1 MSVSLTG
8 FRRLIAN
15 FLSWWLSELRAL
27 GHPIS
32 ELLQRRSPAL
42 TLGVLERSWILRLH
56 KGNRVK
62 ELGRVE
68 SGEGNKTDIGAI
80 VKKAKLGHAS
90 LTVLLPKDRVL
101 RKVLDLPAITEAELR
116 EALSFEIDRQTPFRP
131 DDVYFDFRVLSRRPD
146 TKRLAVELTT
156 VPRGTVDTVLA
167 EVQRWGLHPS
177 RVDVAAED
185 LKRGSGINLL
195 RGSGDQRGRS
205 PMRMALT
212 LLVILLAVGAVYIP
226 VSQLAATDE
235 LLQSQVAEE
244 RKAAD
249 RTLGM
254 RDELEQTVKAAQ
266 FLNER
271 KKNVPSSLLVLNEL
285 TKAIPDNTWLLTLS
299 QDKSQLK
306 ISGYSAAAAE
316 LISALDAV
324 PLFKKPAFTSPIVQE
339 PQRKLERF
347 EISFEVDP
355 DGGKKP

>member
-8 FRRLIAN
+8 FRAPLAN
-15 FLSWWLSELRAL
+15 FLAWWLSELKGIGR
-27 GHPIS
+27 PIS
-32 ELLQRRSPAL
+32 ELLQQSSPAL
-42 TLGVLERSWILRLH
+42 TLDLVEQDWVLRLH
-56 KGNRVK
+56 KGKRVK
-62 ELGRVE
+62 ELGRVDPE
-68 SGEGNKTDIGAI
+68 VNKRDIGAL
-80 VKKAKLGHAS
+80 VKKAKLGNTP

-131 DDVYFDFRVLSRRPD
+131 DDVYFDFRVISRRPD
-146 TKRLAVELTT
+146 TKRLGVELTT
-156 VPRGTVDTVLA
+156 VPRATVDKLLA
-167 EVQRWGLHPS
+167 EVQRWGLYPS
-177 RVDVAAED
+177 RVDVATDD

-195 RGSGDQRGRS
+195 RGSGDQRGTS
-205 PMRMALT
+205 PARRALT
-212 LLVILLAVGAVYIP
+212 LLIILLAVSVMYVP
-226 VSQLAATDE
+226 VSQLNATDE

-254 RDELEQTVKAAQ
+254 RAELEQTVKATQ

-271 KKNVPSSLLVLNEL
+271 KKNVPSALNVLNEL
-285 TKAIPDNTWLLTLS
+285 TKVIPDNTWLLTLN
-299 QDKSQLK
+299 QDNSQLK

-324 PLFKKPAFTSPIVQE
+324 PFFKKPAFTSPIVQE

-355 DGGKKP
+355 DGGKAP